1 MRQLR
6 IGFITLVLGLNF
18 SSAAFA
24 QVEHSPPFGSPLK
37 TLVKLIGFV
46 NPTIPA
52 SNLQPVLTLKLPGN
66 EKKYTFLLTDMKI
79 MAGPLRTPESILDDV
94 KRHTP
99 NFFIRCSR
107 DIATQ
112 IAESGPADRL
122 SILAEYTRAD
132 RSLAVQGF
140 EKQQAELQ

>member
-6 IGFITLVLGLNF
+6 IGFIALILGLSF

-24 QVEHSPPFGSPLK
+24 QGEHYPPLGSPLK

-46 NPTIPA
+46 NTPIPA
-52 SNLQPVLTLKLPGN
+52 SNVRPVLTLKLPGD
-66 EKKYTFLLTDMKI
+66 KRQYTFLLTDMKI
-79 MAGPLRTPESILDDV
+79 MAGPLRTPEAILDDV

-99 NFFIRCSR
+99 NFFIRSSR

-132 RSLAVQGF
+132 RSLAIQGI
-140 EKQQAELQ
+140 EKEPAEMQ